1 MKENQKKTEVYGVT
15 PEELSSKIASIVD
28 SKIKN
33 LQASDQIEKPI
44 DINEAAKF
52 LGLSVSNLHL
62 KTSSRTIPFHK
73 TGGNKSKLY
82 FFKSE
87 LIEFIRGF
95 VTPLPPAPALLAD
108 DACPAPPAPPPPGD
122 ASG

>member
-33 LQASDQIEKPI
+33 LQSSDQIEKPI

-87 LIEFIRGF
+87 LIEFIKDGRVKTIKELGLEGEEF
-95 VTPLPPAPALLAD
+95 CNGL
-108 DACPAPPAPPPPGD
+108 
-122 ASG
+122 SQK